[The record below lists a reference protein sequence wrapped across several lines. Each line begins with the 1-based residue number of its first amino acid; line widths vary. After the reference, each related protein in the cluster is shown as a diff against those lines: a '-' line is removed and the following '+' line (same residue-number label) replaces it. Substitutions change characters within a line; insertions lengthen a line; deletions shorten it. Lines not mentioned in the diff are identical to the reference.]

1 MAIER
6 TLSIIKPDATRRN
19 LTGQINARF
28 EAAGLRIVAQRRIRL
43 SRAQAEAFYAVH
55 RERPF
60 YRSLCE
66 FMTSGPVV
74 VQVLEGENAIETNR
88 EVMGATDPAKA
99 AAGTIRKDF
108 AESIEAN
115 SVHGSDAPETAAREI
130 AFLFRRGRH
139 RRVSGRAGG
148 TCHGARSE
156 AASERSDRALSARA
170 P

>member
-28 EAAGLRIVAQRRIRL
+28 EAAGLRIVAQRRVRL
-43 SRAQAEAFYAVH
+43 SLAAAEAFYAVH

-60 YRSLCE
+60 FASLCA

-88 EVMGATDPAKA
+88 EVMGATNPEHA
-99 AAGTIRKDF
+99 APGTIRKDF
-108 AESIEAN
+108 AETIEAN
-115 SVHGSDAPETAAREI
+115 SVHGSDSPGTAATEI
-130 AFLFRRGRH
+130 AFFF
-139 RRVSGRAGG
+139 AGVDIVG
-148 TCHGARSE
+148 
-156 AASERSDRALSARA
+156 
-170 P
+170 